1 MSDMLKFLRSTLIIG
16 FIFYLIFL
24 FAKFLLIPFFIF
36 IIIMKLL
43 GGLSSV
49 KFNYNVNNA
58 KKKQSKKD
66 VIDGEF
72 EEVD

>member
-1 MSDMLKFLRSTLIIG
+1 
-16 FIFYLIFL
+16 
-24 FAKFLLIPFFIF
+24 
-36 IIIMKLL
+36 MKLL

-58 KKKQSKKD
+58 KKKQSKKG

>member
-36 IIIMKLL
+36 IVIMKLL
-43 GGLSSV
+43 GGLGGI